1 MPHEPGNRAMTRWG
15 YSELLLGQPATDEVL
30 QQGSLVGKYRCG
42 MHASMVTKEQVP
54 GIHIGLRLGHFSAI
68 RHRPM
73 DWRRRRLSCTGSGST
88 EWMPPSIAR
97 SRRADVCPPTRMVLD
112 PRSRRERWLRAI
124 DQSPRCQQTH
134 D

>member
-54 GIHIGLRLGHFSAI
+54 GIHIGLQLGHLRAI
-68 RHRPM
+68 RHRLM
-73 DWRRRRLSCTGSGST
+73 DWMRRRLSCIGSGST
-88 EWMPPSIAR
+88 GWMPPSIAR
-97 SRRADVCPPTRMVLD
+97 SRPADVCPPHPNGVGSAFEARTVASSH
-112 PRSRRERWLRAI
+112 RSNSALSA
-124 DQSPRCQQTH
+124 DA
-134 D
+134 